1 MLEPVQE
8 IPADATPP
16 ENSGLPRVTLMG
28 VGKGGI
34 AIVSQIKLPD
44 VPLHTIAADTSCSD
58 LDAVTIPACTKI
70 QLGPK
75 SLRGFG
81 AGLQAKS
88 GEKAAKESEKKIAEA
103 LAGTDLLLLVTALG
117 RGTGSGASPV
127 IAKIAQDAGIP
138 VVCFA
143 TNPFSDEGKHFT
155 EQAAVAAE
163 KLSELSN
170 AFVLVD
176 NEVIAQVTDSAQ
188 GFDAVFK
195 TGVYWIE
202 RSVVVCCS
210 MIFSAQTEA
219 RLDFSVFKSIF
230 PVPGTRTLFAV
241 GSASGENAFQDALD
255 DLFRCPFLQAAS
267 AATHADTLAI
277 RVCAGR
283 APSMQEMETVSKGIQ
298 ERFGGEERTISN
310 FAVLPGLEDTI
321 EVCVLG
327 ADDVRATR
335 RRRERTV
342 AAPQKGQSVL
352 TSQFSQTDDEE
363 DELPLID
370 ANGGLFASGKKQLYE
385 GIDLDTPTFRRRR
398 IKLQEELDARRKR
411 VSRSE
416 GRNS

>member
-8 IPADATPP
+8 TPADATPP

-34 AIVSQIKLPD
+34 AIISKIRLPD
-44 VPLHTIAADTSCSD
+44 VPLHYIAADTSCSD

-75 SLRGFG
+75 ALRGFG

-88 GEKAAKESEKKIAEA
+88 GEKAARESEKKIAEA

-117 RGTGSGASPV
+117 HGTGSGASPV

-143 TNPFSDEGKHFT
+143 TNPFSEEGKHFT
-155 EQAAVAAE
+155 EQAAAAAE

-170 AFVLVD
+170 AFVLID
-176 NEVIAQVTDSAQ
+176 NEVVAQITDGTQ
-188 GFDAVFK
+188 EFDAVFK

-202 RSVVVCCS
+202 RSIVVCCS
-210 MIFSAQTEA
+210 MIFSAQTET

-241 GSASGENAFQDALD
+241 GSASGENAFQNALE
-255 DLFRCPFLQAAS
+255 DLFNCPFLQSAS
-267 AATHADTLAI
+267 AAARADTLAI
-277 RVCAGR
+277 RVCAGH
-283 APSMQEMETVSKGIQ
+283 APSLQEMEAVSKGVR

-310 FAVLPGLEDTI
+310 FAVLPDLEDTI
-321 EVCVLG
+321 EICVLG
-327 ADDVRATR
+327 ADDIRATR

-352 TSQFSQTDDEE
+352 APQFSQTDEDEE

-370 ANGGLFASGKKQLYE
+370 TGNSLFASGKKQLYE
-385 GIDLDTPTFRRRR
+385 GIDLDTPTFRRKR

-411 VSRSE
+411 VSRS
-416 GRNS
+416 